1 MPRTLRF
8 QGETDAQFRLRVE
21 RAGRVA
27 RVLVDACL
35 ANVWVQDLIA
45 DDELDFYTVDSF
57 RRDPVVR
64 IDYDEAFAIATIGEG
79 LAMTKSKAR
88 GDGPRILPLKPN
100 HYVDDMFIGYVY
112 KPASRYNRRFEQGP
126 QLKRMLGRDYRR
138 LVDQTKKFTK
148 TIFLRDLTSA
158 EAQVI
163 RNRINVKPGVF
174 WRAAKGRVY
183 LDLPKPPVQLELFE
197 L

>member
-1 MPRTLRF
+1 MRRTLRF
-8 QGETDAQFRLRVE
+8 EGETDGQFRLRAE
-21 RAGRVA
+21 RAA
-27 RVLVDACL
+27 RFARILIDACL

-45 DDELDFYTVDSF
+45 DEDLDFYTVEGF

-79 LAMTKSKAR
+79 LTMTKSKAW
-88 GDGPRILPLKPN
+88 GDGPRILPLEPDD
-100 HYVDDMFIGYVY
+100 YVDDMFIGYVY
-112 KPASRYNRRFEQGP
+112 KPSSRYNRRFEQRQ

-138 LVDQTKKFTK
+138 LVEQAKKFTK
-148 TIFLRDLTSA
+148 MIFLRDLTDA
-158 EAQVI
+158 EAQAI
-163 RNRINVKPGVF
+163 RNRIKVEPGMF
-174 WRAAKGRVY
+174 WRAAKGRVF

>member
-8 QGETDAQFRLRVE
+8 DGETDAQFRH
-21 RAGRVA
+21 RAKLAAQIA

-45 DDELDFYTVDSF
+45 DEELDFYTVKSF
-57 RRDPVVR
+57 RRNPVVR
-64 IDYDEAFAIATIGEG
+64 VDYDEAFAIAKIGEG
-79 LAMTKSKAR
+79 LAMTKSKAW
-88 GDGPRILPLKPN
+88 GDGPRMLPLEPN
-100 HYVDDMFIGYVY
+100 DYVDDMFIGYVY
-112 KPASRYNRRFEQGP
+112 KPSSRYNRRFEQRQ

-138 LVDQTKKFTK
+138 LVEQAKKFTK
-148 TIFLRDLTSA
+148 TIFLRDLTDA
-158 EAQVI
+158 EAQAI
-163 RNRINVKPGVF
+163 RSRINVEPGVF
-174 WRAAKGRVY
+174 WRAAKGSVF